1 PLHLEAELPG
11 DLVQVDC
18 FHIGTLSGTKGKV
31 WQYTAIDRR
40 APACAWAAL
49 VCGAFIVSG
58 CLQLTS
64 VLVNQP
70 SKSPT
75 AGHATPTDRLPPLRW
90 LQSARLVR
98 SLLVVVGHVLN
109 EHRAEMALA
118 DDQHPV
124 QALAASAAHPPLRM
138 CIGSRSQQWRHHH
151 PGPGRFEDGI

>member
-1 PLHLEAELPG
+1 MVSTIRKSVAIRLCACAARNRFQLRAPRLPAG
-11 DLVQVDC
+11 
-18 FHIGTLSGTKGKV
+18 GTLARIS
-31 WQYTAIDRR
+31 TARMLV
-40 APACAWAAL
+40 AATPWL
-49 VCGAFIVSG
+49 CGAFIVSG

-124 QALAASAAHPPLRM
+124 PALAASAAHPPLRM
-138 CIGSRSQQWRHHH
+138 RIGSRSQQR
-151 PGPGRFEDGI
+151 

>member
-1 PLHLEAELPG
+1 MNVNSIMIGSEDPKR
-11 DLVQVDC
+11 LVDYY
-18 FHIGTLSGTKGKV
+18 TKILGK
-31 WQYTAIDRR
+31 
-40 APACAWAAL
+40 PAMSEG